1 MDTKTNERHI
11 EFVLDTYALTHVE
24 RTRLLYDVLR
34 MYTNETISNWIDVVY
49 TNVIPCLVTL
59 IKHDRNGLFLVE
71 KEFKSVLMVA
81 DMNFYDTGADERG
94 RAIERLLL
102 LRRDV
107 LPRAQMSLCGTFAS
121 IWITA
126 T

>member
-34 MYTNETISNWIDVVY
+34 MHTNETNSNWIDVVCM
-49 TNVIPCLVTL
+49 NIIPCLVTL

-81 DMNFYDTGADERG
+81 DMNLYDIGADERG

-102 LRRDV
+102 L
-107 LPRAQMSLCGTFAS
+107 
-121 IWITA
+121 
-126 T
+126 